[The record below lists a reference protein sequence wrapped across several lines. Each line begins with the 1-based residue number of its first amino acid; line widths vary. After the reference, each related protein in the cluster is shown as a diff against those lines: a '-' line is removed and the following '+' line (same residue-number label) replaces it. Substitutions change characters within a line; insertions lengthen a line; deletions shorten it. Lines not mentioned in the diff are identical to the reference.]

1 MKTFK
6 MVSFAIIPGNLS
18 IIWWIYT
25 VNLSDSH
32 ICFSRYELYPG
43 YDSCFSQI
51 LTAGDS
57 TMKKRYGGMAGVKPI
72 YQVVGGGSPS
82 PPPLGETLV
91 GFILSLTTEFVF
103 KWHEAVNKVHV
114 SWEKWYVS
122 HHCLFSQL
130 WKKSTFWIASSVP
143 MLSFKYFSSEYCP
156 KKLQTWTEKLDVVI
170 SQINSTI
177 SSVDL
182 VVSIFW

>member
-1 MKTFK
+1 M
-6 MVSFAIIPGNLS
+6 SFAIIPGNLS

-72 YQVVGGGSPS
+72 YQVVGGD
-82 PPPLGETLV
+82 PPVPLHLGKPWLV
-91 GFILSLTTEFVF
+91 LYFHWRQSLYSSDM
-103 KWHEAVNKVHV
+103 K
-114 SWEKWYVS
+114 
-122 HHCLFSQL
+122 L
-130 WKKSTFWIASSVP
+130 WT
-143 MLSFKYFSSEYCP
+143 KYMFHGKNDMFHIIVCFPNCERNQHFELLNQYQC
-156 KKLQTWTEKLDVVI
+156 
-170 SQINSTI
+170 
-177 SSVDL
+177 
-182 VVSIFW
+182 

>member
-1 MKTFK
+1 M
-6 MVSFAIIPGNLS
+6 SFAIIPGNLS

-32 ICFSRYELYPG
+32 MFLQIWTLSRLRLMFFTNSNSWRFHHEKTIWGHGRGQTNLSG
-43 YDSCFSQI
+43 S
-51 LTAGDS
+51 GE
-57 TMKKRYGGMAGVKPI
+57 G
-72 YQVVGGGSPS
+72 GGGSPS

>member
-1 MKTFK
+1 M
-6 MVSFAIIPGNLS
+6 SFAIIPGNLS

-72 YQVVGGGSPS
+72 YQVVGGGIPQSPS
-82 PPPLGETLV
+82 TWGNPGWFYT
-91 GFILSLTTEFVF
+91 FIDDRVCIQVTWSCEQSTCFMGKMICFTSLFVF
-103 KWHEAVNKVHV
+103 PIVKEINILN
-114 SWEKWYVS
+114 
-122 HHCLFSQL
+122 CFI
-130 WKKSTFWIASSVP
+130 STNVKF
-143 MLSFKYFSSEYCP
+143 
-156 KKLQTWTEKLDVVI
+156 
-170 SQINSTI
+170 QI
-177 SSVDL
+177 L
-182 VVSIFW
+182 